1 MSGFEYL
8 SATQIRLPMKKSLLA
23 LLFLTGSAS
32 AQWTSDPSLN
42 TIVHDDA
49 GLEEVVPLTTPGDNG
64 STIISW
70 FAANS
75 SGNYD
80 FKMQKLDVDG
90 YGQWGAT
97 GKFIS
102 TYPQNSALFRYDLTS
117 DLFGNSVVAFQ
128 DMRLGILSVFAYRLG
143 ANGTLGWNANGIP
156 CFDSLST
163 GGIAP
168 DVAIAPGSGN
178 AFVAWNADDG
188 NDRWISIQ
196 CIAPNGSFIWGN
208 TPLRIKDSTGVVNYS
223 RPQVVP
229 MAGTD
234 DFLVFYVQETGN
246 FPFTSTM
253 FVQRYTAA
261 GVAVWSNAVQVS
273 TKTIPWVH
281 YPSVI
286 RDDADGLYIGFNTSN
301 PVMSTMNDVYVQHID
316 ANGNLWNATGF
327 EASTSTTTH
336 KELVALRANM
346 APGVHWLL
354 MKELDS
360 NQGQAGVTVQ
370 KFDNTG
376 TMLLGANG
384 ASVTPISATYDEPW
398 DMQEVT
404 NGYII
409 AYANGSFGNQELR
422 AIRIDDNGA
431 TVWPSHVVMS
441 NVASSKGDGSML
453 RFHSNNVVVVWDD
466 ERQDRGVYAQNIDI
480 DGNLGVLT
488 AIEASTQTPELQVA
502 PIPLTTASN
511 ILLPQNSKLEQRLE
525 LFDMLGRPLG
535 MLSVPATRQFVSI
548 RELLSGDLP
557 SSGTFL
563 LRYTSGSVS
572 IMRKLIR

>member
-1 MSGFEYL
+1 
-8 SATQIRLPMKKSLLA
+8 MKRTLLA
-23 LLFLTGSAS
+23 LLFLSGSAG
-32 AQWTSDPSLN
+32 AQWTSDPNLN
-42 TIVHDDA
+42 SVVHDDA

-64 STIISW
+64 ATIVSW

-90 YGQWGAT
+90 YAQWGAT

-102 TYPQNSALFRYDLTS
+102 TYPQNSALYRYDLTS
-117 DLFGNSVVAFQ
+117 DPSGNSVVAFQ
-128 DMRLGILSVFAYRLG
+128 DMRLGFLSVFVYRLDP
-143 ANGTLGWNANGIP
+143 NGTLGWNANGIP

-168 DVAIAPGSGN
+168 DVATAPGSGN
-178 AFVAWNADDG
+178 AFVAWNAADG
-188 NDRWISIQ
+188 NDRWIAIQ
-196 CIAPNGSFIWGN
+196 CIAPNGSFVWGN
-208 TPLRIKDSTGVVNYS
+208 TPLRIKDSTGVANYS

-234 DFLVFYVQETGN
+234 DFLVLYVRETGN

-261 GVAVWSNAVQVS
+261 GTAVWPAAVQVS

-281 YPSVI
+281 FPSVV
-286 RDDADGLYIGFNTSN
+286 RDDTDGLYIGFNTSN
-301 PVMSTMNDVYVQHID
+301 PVVSTLNDVYVQHID

-327 EASTSTTTH
+327 EASTSTSTN
-336 KELVALRANM
+336 KELVALRAS
-346 APGVHWLL
+346 PGSGAYWLL
-354 MKELDS
+354 MKELDG

-404 NGYII
+404 NGFII

-422 AIRIDDNGA
+422 AIRIDDTGA
-431 TVWPSHVVMS
+431 VIWPSYVVMS
-441 NVASSKGDGSML
+441 TVASSKGDGSML
-453 RFHSNNVVVVWDD
+453 RSYSNNVVVVWDD
-466 ERQDRGVYAQNIDI
+466 ERQDRGVYAQNIDLN
-480 DGNLGVLT
+480 GNLGVLT
-488 AIEASTQTPELQVA
+488 SIETTGETVDLEVA
-502 PIPLTTASN
+502 PVPLTSASN
-511 ILLPQNSKLEQRLE
+511 ILLPESSRQDHRLE

-535 MLSVPATRQFVSI
+535 VLTVPAARHIVSI
-548 RELLSGDLP
+548 HELLPAERL
-557 SSGTFL
+557 SSGTYL
-563 LRYTSGSVS
+563 LRYTSGNVS
-572 IMRKLIR
+572 IMKKMVR